1 MKDTLKIGLTGGI
14 ASGKSTVCDLFSQ
27 LSVEII
33 DADTISH
40 YLTKSDGLA
49 FQEILDHFGDR
60 ILGSDG
66 ELDRQQLR
74 SIIFND
80 VAEKQALENIIHPK
94 VLDKINKNISDS
106 TAPYLIIA
114 VPLMIETG
122 MNQLMDR
129 VLLIEDRVLLID
141 CSIETQVRR
150 LIERDKCTKQ
160 QAQSIIANQASL
172 ESKRAICDDVI
183 VNEEGTSLDH
193 LKTEVIRLNSFY
205 SNLEIKRLHK

>member
-33 DADTISH
+33 DADKISH
-40 YLTKSDGLA
+40 DITKKDGPA
-49 FQEILDHFGDR
+49 FHEILDYFGKK
-60 ILGSDG
+60 ILGLDG

-80 VAEKQALENIIHPK
+80 ATAKRALENIIHPK
-94 VLDKINKNISDS
+94 VLNEINKNISDS

-122 MNQLMDR
+122 MNKLM
-129 VLLIEDRVLLID
+129 DRVLLID
-141 CSIETQVRR
+141 CSIETQIRR

-160 QAQSIIANQASL
+160 QAQSIIENQASL

-183 VNEEGTSLDH
+183 VNEEGTSFDL
-193 LKTEVIRLNSFY
+193 LKTEVIKLNDFY
-205 SNLEIKRLHK
+205 STL

>member
-129 VLLIEDRVLLID
+129 VLLID
-141 CSIETQVRR
+141 CSIETQVR
-150 LIERDKCTKQ
+150 LLKTKQ
-160 QAQSIIANQASL
+160 
-172 ESKRAICDDVI
+172 V
-183 VNEEGTSLDH
+183 
-193 LKTEVIRLNSFY
+193 
-205 SNLEIKRLHK
+205 

>member
-40 YLTKSDGLA
+40 DLTKSDGLA

-122 MNQLMDR
+122 MNLLM
-129 VLLIEDRVLLID
+129 DRVLLID
-141 CSIETQVRR
+141 CSIETQAKR

-160 QAQSIIANQASL
+160 QAESIIANQASL
-172 ESKRAICDDVI
+172 ESKRALCDDVI
-183 VNEEGTSLDH
+183 LNEEGTSFDQ
-193 LKTEVIRLNSFY
+193 LKTEVIRLHSFY
-205 SNLEIKRLHK
+205 SDLEIKRLHK

>member
-33 DADTISH
+33 DADKISH
-40 YLTKSDGLA
+40 DITKKDGSA
-49 FQEILDHFGDR
+49 FQEILDYFGKK
-60 ILGSDG
+60 ILGLDG

-80 VAEKQALENIIHPK
+80 ATAKRVLENIIHPK
-94 VLDKINKNISDS
+94 VLNEINKNISDS

-122 MNQLMDR
+122 MNKLM
-129 VLLIEDRVLLID
+129 DRVLLID
-141 CSIETQVRR
+141 CSIETQIRR

-160 QAQSIIANQASL
+160 QAQSIIKNQASL

-183 VNEEGTSLDH
+183 VNEEGTSFDL
-193 LKTEVIRLNSFY
+193 LKTEVIKLNDFY
-205 SNLEIKRLHK
+205 STL

>member
-33 DADTISH
+33 DADKISH
-40 YLTKSDGLA
+40 DITKKDGLA
-49 FQEILDHFGDR
+49 FQEILDYFGKK
-60 ILGSDG
+60 ILGLDG

-80 VAEKQALENIIHPK
+80 ATAKRALENIIHPK
-94 VLDKINKNISDS
+94 VLNEINKNISDS

-122 MNQLMDR
+122 MNKLM
-129 VLLIEDRVLLID
+129 DRVLLID
-141 CSIETQVRR
+141 CSIETQIRR

-160 QAQSIIANQASL
+160 EAQSIIENQASL

-183 VNEEGTSLDH
+183 VNEEGTSFDL
-193 LKTEVIRLNSFY
+193 LKTEVIKLNDFY
-205 SNLEIKRLHK
+205 STL

>member
-33 DADTISH
+33 DADKISH
-40 YLTKSDGLA
+40 DITKKDGLA
-49 FQEILDHFGDR
+49 FQEILDYFGKK
-60 ILGSDG
+60 ILGLDG

-80 VAEKQALENIIHPK
+80 ATAKRALENIIHPK
-94 VLDKINKNISDS
+94 VLNEINKNISGS

-122 MNQLMDR
+122 MNKLM
-129 VLLIEDRVLLID
+129 DRVLLID
-141 CSIETQVRR
+141 CSIETQIRR

-160 QAQSIIANQASL
+160 QAQSIIENQASL

-183 VNEEGTSLDH
+183 VNEEGTSFDL
-193 LKTEVIRLNSFY
+193 LKTEVIKLNDFY
-205 SNLEIKRLHK
+205 STL

>member
-33 DADTISH
+33 DADKISH
-40 YLTKSDGLA
+40 EITKNDGLA
-49 FQEILDHFGDR
+49 FQEILDHFGSK
-60 ILGSDG
+60 ILGLDG
-66 ELDRQQLR
+66 ELDRQKLR

-80 VAEKQALENIIHPK
+80 VAEKGVLENIIHPK
-94 VLDKINKNISDS
+94 VLNEINKNISDS

-122 MNQLMDR
+122 MDKLM
-129 VLLIEDRVLLID
+129 DRVLLID

-150 LIERDKCTKQ
+150 LIERDKCSKQ
-160 QAQSIIANQASL
+160 QAQSIIQNQASL
-172 ESKRAICDDVI
+172 DSKRVICDDVI
-183 VNEEGTSLDH
+183 VNEEGTSFDQ
-193 LKTEVIRLNSFY
+193 LKTEVVKLNDFY
-205 SNLEIKRLHK
+205 STLKIKSLQK

>member
-33 DADTISH
+33 DADKISH
-40 YLTKSDGLA
+40 DITKKDGLA
-49 FQEILDHFGDR
+49 FQEILDHFSNK
-60 ILGSDG
+60 ILGLDG
-66 ELDRQQLR
+66 ELDRQKLR
-74 SIIFND
+74 SLIFND
-80 VAEKQALENIIHPK
+80 ADEKRTLEKIIHPK
-94 VLDKINKNISDS
+94 VLNEINKNISDS
-106 TAPYLIIA
+106 TASYLIIA

-122 MNQLMDR
+122 MNKLMDR
-129 VLLIEDRVLLID
+129 FLLID

-160 QAQSIIANQASL
+160 QAQSIIKNQASL

>member
-14 ASGKSTVCDLFSQ
+14 ASGKSTVCDLFLQ

-33 DADTISH
+33 DADKISH
-40 YLTKSDGLA
+40 AITKKDGLA
-49 FQEILDHFGDR
+49 FQEILDHFSNK
-60 ILGSDG
+60 ILGLDG
-66 ELDRQQLR
+66 ELDRQKLR
-74 SIIFND
+74 SLIFND
-80 VAEKQALENIIHPK
+80 ADEKRTLEKIIHPK
-94 VLDKINKNISDS
+94 VLNEINKNISDS
-106 TAPYLIIA
+106 TASYLIIA

-122 MNQLMDR
+122 MNKLM
-129 VLLIEDRVLLID
+129 DRVLLID

-160 QAQSIIANQASL
+160 QAQSIIKNQASL

>member
-33 DADTISH
+33 DADKISH
-40 YLTKSDGLA
+40 DITKKDGLA
-49 FQEILDHFGDR
+49 FQEILDHFSNK
-60 ILGSDG
+60 ILGLDG
-66 ELDRQQLR
+66 ELDRQKLR
-74 SIIFND
+74 SLIFND
-80 VAEKQALENIIHPK
+80 ADEKRTLEKIIHPK
-94 VLDKINKNISDS
+94 VLNEINKNISDS
-106 TAPYLIIA
+106 TASYLIIA

-122 MNQLMDR
+122 MNKLMDR
-129 VLLIEDRVLLID
+129 VLLVD

-160 QAQSIIANQASL
+160 QAQSIIKNQASL

>member
-1 MKDTLKIGLTGGI
+1 MKDTLQIGLTGGI

-33 DADTISH
+33 DADKISPDI
-40 YLTKSDGLA
+40 TKKDGLA
-49 FQEILDHFGDR
+49 FQEILDHFGTK
-60 ILGSDG
+60 ILGLDG
-66 ELDRQQLR
+66 ELDRQKLR
-74 SIIFND
+74 SLIFND
-80 VAEKQALENIIHPK
+80 ADEKRTLEKIIHPK
-94 VLDKINKNISDS
+94 VLNEINKNISDS
-106 TAPYLIIA
+106 TASYLIIA

-122 MNQLMDR
+122 MNKLM
-129 VLLIEDRVLLID
+129 DRVLLID

-160 QAQSIIANQASL
+160 QAQSIIKNQASL

>member
-33 DADTISH
+33 DADKISH
-40 YLTKSDGLA
+40 DITKKDGLA
-49 FQEILDHFGDR
+49 FQEILDYFGKK
-60 ILGSDG
+60 ILDLDG

-80 VAEKQALENIIHPK
+80 ATAKRALENIIHPK
-94 VLDKINKNISDS
+94 VLNEINKNISDS

-122 MNQLMDR
+122 MNKLM
-129 VLLIEDRVLLID
+129 DRVLLID
-141 CSIETQVRR
+141 CSIETQIRR

-160 QAQSIIANQASL
+160 QAQSIIENQASL

-183 VNEEGTSLDH
+183 VNEEGTSFDL
-193 LKTEVIRLNSFY
+193 LKTEVIKLNDFY
-205 SNLEIKRLHK
+205 STL

>member
-33 DADTISH
+33 DADKISH
-40 YLTKSDGLA
+40 DITKKDGLA
-49 FQEILDHFGDR
+49 FQEILDYFGKK
-60 ILGSDG
+60 ILGLDG

-80 VAEKQALENIIHPK
+80 ATAKRVLENIIHPK
-94 VLDKINKNISDS
+94 VLNEINKNISDS

-122 MNQLMDR
+122 MNKLM
-129 VLLIEDRVLLID
+129 DRVLLID
-141 CSIETQVRR
+141 CSIETQIRR

-160 QAQSIIANQASL
+160 EAQSIIENQASL

-183 VNEEGTSLDH
+183 VNEEGTSFNL
-193 LKTEVIRLNSFY
+193 LKTEVIKLNDFY
-205 SNLEIKRLHK
+205 STL

>member
-129 VLLIEDRVLLID
+129 VLLID

-160 QAQSIIANQASL
+160 QAQSIIENQASL

>member
-1 MKDTLKIGLTGGI
+1 MTDTLKIGLTGGI
-14 ASGKSTVCDLFSQ
+14 ASGKSTVCDFFSQ

-40 YLTKSDGLA
+40 YLTKSGGLA

-94 VLDKINKNISDS
+94 VLVKINKNISDS

-122 MNQLMDR
+122 MHKLM
-129 VLLIEDRVLLID
+129 DRVLLID

-150 LIERDKCTKQ
+150 LIERDKCSKQ
-160 QAQSIIANQASL
+160 QAQSIIQNQASL
-172 ESKRAICDDVI
+172 DSKRAICDDII
-183 VNEEGTSLDH
+183 VNEEGTSFDR
-193 LKTEVIRLNSFY
+193 LKTEVTKLNNFY
-205 SNLEIKRLHK
+205 STLKIKRLHK

>member
-1 MKDTLKIGLTGGI
+1 MKDTSKIGLTGGI
-14 ASGKSTVCDLFSQ
+14 ASEKSTVCDLFSQ

-33 DADTISH
+33 DADKISH
-40 YLTKSDGLA
+40 DITKKDGLA
-49 FQEILDHFGDR
+49 FQEILDYFGKK
-60 ILGSDG
+60 ILGLDG

-80 VAEKQALENIIHPK
+80 ATAKRALENIIHPK
-94 VLDKINKNISDS
+94 VLNEINKNISDS

-122 MNQLMDR
+122 MNKLM
-129 VLLIEDRVLLID
+129 DRVLLID
-141 CSIETQVRR
+141 CSIETQIRR

-160 QAQSIIANQASL
+160 EAQSIIENQASL

-183 VNEEGTSLDH
+183 VNEEGTSFDL
-193 LKTEVIRLNSFY
+193 LKTEVIKLNDFY
-205 SNLEIKRLHK
+205 STL

>member
-33 DADTISH
+33 DADKISH
-40 YLTKSDGLA
+40 DITKKDGLA
-49 FQEILDHFGDR
+49 FQEILDYFGKK
-60 ILGSDG
+60 ILDLDG

-80 VAEKQALENIIHPK
+80 ATAKRALENIIHPK
-94 VLDKINKNISDS
+94 VLNEINKNISGS

-122 MNQLMDR
+122 MNKLM
-129 VLLIEDRVLLID
+129 DRVLLID
-141 CSIETQVRR
+141 CSIETQIRR

-160 QAQSIIANQASL
+160 QAQSIIENQASL

-183 VNEEGTSLDH
+183 VNEEGTSFDL
-193 LKTEVIRLNSFY
+193 LKTEVIKLNDFY
-205 SNLEIKRLHK
+205 STL

>member
-33 DADTISH
+33 DADKISH
-40 YLTKSDGLA
+40 DITKKDGLA
-49 FQEILDHFGDR
+49 FQEILDYFGKK
-60 ILGSDG
+60 ILGLDG

-80 VAEKQALENIIHPK
+80 ATAKRVLENIIHPK
-94 VLDKINKNISDS
+94 VLNEINKNISDS
-106 TAPYLIIA
+106 TASYLIIA

-122 MNQLMDR
+122 MNKLM
-129 VLLIEDRVLLID
+129 DRVLLID
-141 CSIETQVRR
+141 CSIETQIRR

-160 QAQSIIANQASL
+160 QAQSIIENQASL

-183 VNEEGTSLDH
+183 VNEEGTSFDL
-193 LKTEVIRLNSFY
+193 LKTEVIKLNDFY
-205 SNLEIKRLHK
+205 STL

>member
-33 DADTISH
+33 DADKISH
-40 YLTKSDGLA
+40 DITKKDGLA
-49 FQEILDHFGDR
+49 FQEILDYFGKK
-60 ILGSDG
+60 ILGLDG

-80 VAEKQALENIIHPK
+80 ATAKRALENIIHPK
-94 VLDKINKNISDS
+94 VLNEINKNISDS

-122 MNQLMDR
+122 MNKLMDR
-129 VLLIEDRVLLID
+129 VLLVD

-160 QAQSIIANQASL
+160 QAQSIIENQASL

-205 SNLEIKRLHK
+205 NNLEIKRLHK

>member
-40 YLTKSDGLA
+40 DLTKSDGLA

-129 VLLIEDRVLLID
+129 VLLID

>member
-33 DADTISH
+33 DADKISH
-40 YLTKSDGLA
+40 DITKKDGLA
-49 FQEILDHFGDR
+49 FQEILDHFSNK
-60 ILGSDG
+60 ILGLDG
-66 ELDRQQLR
+66 ELDRQKLR
-74 SIIFND
+74 SLIFND
-80 VAEKQALENIIHPK
+80 ADEKRTLEKIIHPK
-94 VLDKINKNISDS
+94 VLNEINKNISDS
-106 TAPYLIIA
+106 TASYLIIA

-122 MNQLMDR
+122 MNKLM
-129 VLLIEDRVLLID
+129 DRVLLID
-141 CSIETQVRR
+141 CSIETQVKR

-160 QAQSIIANQASL
+160 QAQSIIKNQASL

>member
-14 ASGKSTVCDLFSQ
+14 ASGKSTVCDLFSE

-33 DADTISH
+33 EADKISQDI
-40 YLTKSDGLA
+40 TKKDGLA
-49 FQEILDHFGDR
+49 FQEILDYFGKK
-60 ILGSDG
+60 ILGLDG

-80 VAEKQALENIIHPK
+80 ATAKRALENIIHPK
-94 VLDKINKNISDS
+94 VLNEINKNISDS

-122 MNQLMDR
+122 MNKLM
-129 VLLIEDRVLLID
+129 DRVLLID
-141 CSIETQVRR
+141 CSIETQIRR

-160 QAQSIIANQASL
+160 QAQSIIENQASL

-183 VNEEGTSLDH
+183 VNEEGTSFDL
-193 LKTEVIRLNSFY
+193 LKTEVIKLNDFY
-205 SNLEIKRLHK
+205 STL

>member
-33 DADTISH
+33 DADKISH
-40 YLTKSDGLA
+40 DITKKDGLA
-49 FQEILDHFGDR
+49 FQEILDHFSNK
-60 ILGSDG
+60 ILGLDG
-66 ELDRQQLR
+66 ELDRQKLR
-74 SIIFND
+74 SLIFND
-80 VAEKQALENIIHPK
+80 ADEKRTLEKIIHPK
-94 VLDKINKNISDS
+94 VLNEINKNISDS
-106 TAPYLIIA
+106 TASYLIIA

-122 MNQLMDR
+122 MNKLM
-129 VLLIEDRVLLID
+129 DRVLLID

-160 QAQSIIANQASL
+160 QAQSIIENQANL

-183 VNEEGTSLDH
+183 VNEEGTSFDL
-193 LKTEVIRLNSFY
+193 LKTEVIKLNDFY
-205 SNLEIKRLHK
+205 STL

>member
-33 DADTISH
+33 DADKISH
-40 YLTKSDGLA
+40 DITKKDGLA
-49 FQEILDHFGDR
+49 FQEILDYFGKK
-60 ILGSDG
+60 ILGLDG

-80 VAEKQALENIIHPK
+80 ATAKRALENIIHPK
-94 VLDKINKNISDS
+94 VLNEINKNISGS

-122 MNQLMDR
+122 MNKLM
-129 VLLIEDRVLLID
+129 DRVLLID
-141 CSIETQVRR
+141 CSIETQIGR

-160 QAQSIIANQASL
+160 QAQSIIENQASL

-183 VNEEGTSLDH
+183 VNEEGTSFDL
-193 LKTEVIRLNSFY
+193 LKTEVIKLNDFY
-205 SNLEIKRLHK
+205 STL

>member
-40 YLTKSDGLA
+40 DLTKSDGLA

-129 VLLIEDRVLLID
+129 VLLID
-141 CSIETQVRR
+141 CSIETQIKR
-150 LIERDKCTKQ
+150 LIERDKCTRQ
-160 QAQSIIANQASL
+160 QAQSIIKNQASL

>member
-33 DADTISH
+33 DADKISH
-40 YLTKSDGLA
+40 DITKKDGLA
-49 FQEILDHFGDR
+49 FQEILDYFGKK
-60 ILGSDG
+60 ILGLDG

-80 VAEKQALENIIHPK
+80 ATAKRALENIIHPK
-94 VLDKINKNISDS
+94 VLNEINKNISDS

-122 MNQLMDR
+122 MNKLM
-129 VLLIEDRVLLID
+129 DRVLLID
-141 CSIETQVRR
+141 CSIETQIRR

-160 QAQSIIANQASL
+160 QAQSIIKNQASL

-183 VNEEGTSLDH
+183 VNEEGTSFDL
-193 LKTEVIRLNSFY
+193 LKTEVIKLNDFY
-205 SNLEIKRLHK
+205 STL

>member
-1 MKDTLKIGLTGGI
+1 MNDTLKIGLTGGI

-33 DADTISH
+33 DADKISH
-40 YLTKSDGLA
+40 DITKKDGLA
-49 FQEILDHFGDR
+49 FEEILDHFGKK
-60 ILGSDG
+60 ILGLDG

-80 VAEKQALENIIHPK
+80 VAEKKALENIIHPK
-94 VLDKINKNISDS
+94 VLNEINNNISDS

-122 MNQLMDR
+122 MNKLM
-129 VLLIEDRVLLID
+129 DRVLLID
-141 CSIETQVRR
+141 CSIETQIRR
-150 LIERDKCTKQ
+150 LIKRDNCTKQ
-160 QAQSIIANQASL
+160 QAQSIIENQANL

-183 VNEEGTSLDH
+183 VNEEGTRFDQ
-193 LKTEVIRLNSFY
+193 LKTEVIQLNDFY
-205 SNLEIKRLHK
+205 STL

>member
-33 DADTISH
+33 DADKISH
-40 YLTKSDGLA
+40 EITKNDGLA
-49 FQEILDHFGDR
+49 FQEILDHFGSK
-60 ILGSDG
+60 ILGLDG

-74 SIIFND
+74 SIIFNNA
-80 VAEKQALENIIHPK
+80 AEKRVLENITHPK
-94 VLDKINKNISDS
+94 VLNEINNNISDS

-122 MNQLMDR
+122 MHELM
-129 VLLIEDRVLLID
+129 DRVLLID

-150 LIERDKCTKQ
+150 LIERDKCSKQ
-160 QAQSIIANQASL
+160 QAQSIIQNQASL

-183 VNEEGTSLDH
+183 VNEEGTSFNL
-193 LKTEVIRLNSFY
+193 LKTEVIKLNDFY
-205 SNLEIKRLHK
+205 STL

>member
-33 DADTISH
+33 DADKISH
-40 YLTKSDGLA
+40 DITKKDGLA
-49 FQEILDHFGDR
+49 FQEILDYFGKK
-60 ILGSDG
+60 ILGLDG

-80 VAEKQALENIIHPK
+80 ATAKRALENIIHPK
-94 VLDKINKNISDS
+94 VLNEINKNISDS

-122 MNQLMDR
+122 MNKLM
-129 VLLIEDRVLLID
+129 DRVLLID
-141 CSIETQVRR
+141 CSIETQIRR

-160 QAQSIIANQASL
+160 EAQSIIENQASL

-183 VNEEGTSLDH
+183 VNEEGTSFDL
-193 LKTEVIRLNSFY
+193 LKTEVIKLNDFY
-205 SNLEIKRLHK
+205 NTL

>member
-33 DADTISH
+33 DADKISH
-40 YLTKSDGLA
+40 EITKNDGLA
-49 FQEILDHFGDR
+49 FQEILDHFGSK
-60 ILGSDG
+60 ILGLDG

-74 SIIFND
+74 SIIFNNA
-80 VAEKQALENIIHPK
+80 AEKKVLENITHPK
-94 VLDKINKNISDS
+94 VLDEINKNISNS
-106 TAPYLIIA
+106 VAPYIIIA

-122 MNQLMDR
+122 MHQLM
-129 VLLIEDRVLLID
+129 DRVLLID

-150 LIERDKCTKQ
+150 LIERDKCSKQ
-160 QAQSIIANQASL
+160 QAQSIIQNQASL

-183 VNEEGTSLDH
+183 VNEEGTSFDQ
-193 LKTEVIRLNSFY
+193 LKTEVIKLNDFY
-205 SNLEIKRLHK
+205 STLEIKRLHR